1 MSKRIFSA
9 LMLIGFIVS
18 LAPPTQAVDDFAFF
32 EILSPTERQ
41 SYQAGETIEIRWKAH
56 NFLPTDQQGITL
68 RIAERNSWKRAR
80 IAYITQTEEGGI
92 YTFNWTIPDNFF
104 DRYGFKAND
113 NFKIELRASQNDKL
127 IRLISSQSLLNVQT
141 DTTSTNVL
149 KTTVS
154 VPAEEGVSEGAADA
168 QNVIPKGLQSVARYE
183 FQAGPEPWVIRR
195 LSVVNDTE
203 GDGFEADP
211 NESTEVI
218 KQAYVRYPDKFDKL
232 HYQNALL
239 VNGKATFSNL
249 DFYVP
254 KRSTASLEV
263 LVDVIDPRQFNEQYS
278 GQTFRIGLMT
288 IGNNASTFEAV
299 GQISSAMDNTMA
311 IQVSTED
318 VREFMV
324 RSGSP
329 TFALLGGSQRALMNG
344 DNEAYEFSITSVS
357 DIGIGR
363 LVFDV
368 TQDGLTTVDQI
379 AVFRNDS
386 FLKPSDA
393 SEVGKVYLMWDA
405 GAKSCFAHTGQ
416 NGADTGMNCN
426 GGVAG
431 NSKLILSFPQEEKV
445 WAGQTNTYRLR
456 FNVLGASTGDKL
468 SVRLATGDDNVK
480 LNIGGAV
487 TTTGK
492 IHNGGAGNELFG
504 LATDFAAEA
513 SSFSD
518 KNVVWTDRS
527 ADSHWYPNFTPDN
540 PPVISATSS
549 ADYTNG
555 YLLKLN
561 ALPAVISTH

>member
-1 MSKRIFSA
+1 MVIGITA
-9 LMLIGFIVS
+9 LWIPAI
-18 LAPPTQAVDDFAFF
+18 QADDDFAFF

-41 SYQAGETIEIRWKAH
+41 NYQVGETIQIRWEAH
-56 NFLPTDQQGITL
+56 NFIPDSQHGITL
-68 RIAERNSWKRAR
+68 RLAERNSWKRAR
-80 IAYITQTEEGGI
+80 LAYITQATDDGI
-92 YTFNWTIPDNFF
+92 YTFNWTVPDNFF
-104 DRYGFKAND
+104 DRYGFADND
-113 NFKIELRASQNDKL
+113 NFKIELRAEQNGSL
-127 IRLISSQSLLNVQT
+127 IRRISSRSLLNVQT
-141 DTTSTNVL
+141 DTTPTNIL

-154 VPAEEGVSEGAADA
+154 VPTEENTGG
-168 QNVIPKGLQSVARYE
+168 QNVIPQGLQSVAHYE
-183 FQAGPEPWVIRR
+183 FKAGPEAWVIRR

-211 NESTEVI
+211 SESTDVI
-218 KQAYVRYPDKFDKL
+218 RQVYVRYPDMFDQL

-239 VNGKATFSNL
+239 VDGKATFSNL

-254 KRSTASLEV
+254 KRGTATLEV

-278 GQTFRIGLMT
+278 GQTFRVGLMT

-299 GQISSAMDNTMA
+299 GQISSSVDNTMA

-318 VREFMV
+318 IQEFVV
-324 RSGSP
+324 RSGAP
-329 TFALLGGSQRALMNG
+329 AFALVGGAEQPLMNG
-344 DNEAYEFSITSVS
+344 DNEAYEFTISSAS

-368 TQDGLTTVDQI
+368 TQDGLATVDQV
-379 AVFRNDS
+379 AVFKNNS
-386 FLKPSDA
+386 FLKPGDA
-393 SEVGKVYLMWDA
+393 TEAGKVYVMWDA
-405 GAKSCFAHTGQ
+405 GARSCFAHTVQ
-416 NGADTGMNCN
+416 NGAGTGMNCN
-426 GGVAG
+426 GGVAA

-456 FNVLGASTGDKL
+456 FNVLGASADDKL
-468 SVRLATGDDNVK
+468 SVRLATGDDNAK
-480 LNIGGAV
+480 LDIGGAV

-492 IHNGGAGNELFG
+492 IYNGGMGNELFNV
-504 LATDFAAEA
+504 ATDFAAEA

-527 ADSHWYPNFTPDN
+527 AASHWYPNFTPSD
-540 PPVISATSS
+540 PPAISATSS

-561 ALPAVISTH
+561 ALPAVISTY